1 MWTYISFALFSS
13 WKFMFTPLA
22 GPAAGL
28 TFWETFI
35 VCSIGGYISAT
46 IFYFGSSYFM
56 RLSVERH
63 AKRVKKASLK
73 GKIIPMRRKF
83 TKSNRRIIYFKQ
95 RIGRLFSY
103 WAFPLFLSIPV
114 GTIIVAKFYKH
125 YRQTFPLVILFL
137 TIDCFIITGGA
148 YFIKDLVL

>member
-1 MWTYISFALFSS
+1 
-13 WKFMFTPLA
+13 MFTPLA

-28 TFWETFI
+28 TFWETLI
-35 VCSIGGYISAT
+35 TCLIGGYISASL
-46 IFYFGSSYFM
+46 FYFGSSYFM

-63 AKRVKKASLK
+63 AKRVRRAKLK
-73 GKIIPMRRKF
+73 GKRIPINRKF
-83 TKSNRRIIYFKQ
+83 TKTNRKVIYYKQ
-95 RIGRLFSY
+95 KIGRLFSY

-125 YRQTFPLVILFL
+125 YKQTFPLVILFL
-137 TIDCFIITGGA
+137 TIDCFIITGVT